1 MRWVLD
7 EVAWAAGRFKE
18 TVFAT
23 QFRRLAGH
31 RGNKRAIIVVAHS
44 RLVVLEPAVG
54 EQDRADKK
62 IAGTRHEKRELA
74 FQTVSRQS
82 YRFQAQTACKTAL
95 DHNLRALPENN
106 FAPEFFREY
115 RIYLIF
121 FSV

>member
-1 MRWVLD
+1 M
-7 EVAWAAGRFKE
+7 A
-18 TVFAT
+18 
-23 QFRRLAGH
+23 
-31 RGNKRAIIVVAHS
+31 VAHS
-44 RLVVLEPAVG
+44 RMVVLEPAVG

-62 IAGTRHEKRELA
+62 IARTRHEKRELA